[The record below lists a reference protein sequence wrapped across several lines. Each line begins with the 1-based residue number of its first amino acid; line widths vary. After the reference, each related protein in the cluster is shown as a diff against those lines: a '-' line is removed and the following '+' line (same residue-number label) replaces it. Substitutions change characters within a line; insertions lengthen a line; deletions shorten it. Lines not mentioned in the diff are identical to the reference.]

1 MVMEMTFNFDIYTK
15 KYFSVLF
22 KKWHF
27 KDKSESSFV
36 WLMFPNVINTHT
48 HTHIYIYIYIL
59 LHTACAG
66 LCNREGRPRGLSDF
80 KENIFIKDKE

>member
-1 MVMEMTFNFDIYTK
+1 MK
-15 KYFSVLF
+15 KLA
-22 KKWHF
+22 
-27 KDKSESSFV
+27 
-36 WLMFPNVINTHT
+36 L
-48 HTHIYIYIYIL
+48 L